1 MKKKSLFLFISLA
14 LLMAT
19 AQAGFMET
27 VPVGEGVYE
36 WIYDYVDELYTRGL
50 IKGLHMGTKPYFR
63 DQIAKEL
70 LLLRDKIEKQQV
82 VVDWPESFF
91 IEELENEFSDEIN
104 ELKLKASSPENSEP
118 IKKFFWGVDFEE
130 KSNFESKRRS
140 VFRETCWPYVKAQ
153 IGPNFSLCTRYML
166 DENLAKDP
174 DYSGKVWRGF
184 AGDAA
189 QAYLAFNL
197 PYFKLLL
204 GRERLA
210 WGHKSSGQLILSQNA
225 FPLDMIK
232 IQGGWGIFQGTAF
245 FSILDPLVVRDS
257 SETIYVKRYL
267 SGHRVSLDL
276 FSIAQLGLSETVI
289 YGGKD
294 RFIEPYYVL
303 PLFWYHGAQLN
314 HGRDDNTFF
323 SFDFYLRPKKGIV
336 LYAEFLIDDFQIEK
350 KTQGDQEPH
359 ELGYSGGLSLLDLFG
374 FKGVGLDLEYTRIN
388 NWTFNQKE
396 EQNRYLHEKKLLGNP
411 LGPDADNLCVSLS
424 AWLKKGLKS
433 KITYQLERHGEGRVN
448 SPWSEPWM
456 LTEGEYKEKFPSG
469 VVEKLNNFGITLQYN
484 YTNIFRCELSCNYR
498 NFVNYENVLD
508 QKKDFTQ
515 LNLSL
520 SYHFHKM

>member
-1 MKKKSLFLFISLA
+1 
-14 LLMAT
+14 
-19 AQAGFMET
+19 
-27 VPVGEGVYE
+27 VGEEVYG
-36 WIYDYVDELYTRGL
+36 WIYDYLDELYARGL

-63 DQIAKEL
+63 DQIAEEL
-70 LLLRDKIEKQQV
+70 MLLRDKIERQQIMV
-82 VVDWPESFF
+82 GWPESFLLQ
-91 IEELENEFSDEIN
+91 ELEREFSDEIN
-104 ELKLKASSPENSEP
+104 ELKLKAISPEKPEP
-118 IKKFFWGVDFEE
+118 IKKFLWGVDFAE
-130 KSNFESKRRS
+130 KSNFEPKRRS

-153 IGPNFSLCTRYML
+153 IGSNFSLCTRYML

-174 DYSGKVWRGF
+174 DYGGKVWRGF

-210 WGHKSSGQLILSQNA
+210 WGQKNSGQLILSQNA
-225 FPLDMIK
+225 FPLDLVK

-245 FSILDPLVVRDS
+245 FSILDPLAIKDS

-276 FSIAQLGLSETVI
+276 FSVAQLGFSETVI

-294 RFIEPYYVL
+294 RFLEAYYL
-303 PLFWYHGAQLN
+303 IPLFWYHGAQLN
-314 HGRDDNTFF
+314 QGRDDNTFF
-323 SFDFYLRPKKGIV
+323 SLDFNLRPKKGML
-336 LYAEFLIDDFQIEK
+336 LYGEFLIDDLQIEK
-350 KTQGDQEPH
+350 KTQGDREPN
-359 ELGYSGGLSLLDLFG
+359 ELGYWGGLSLLDLFG
-374 FKGVGLDLEYTRIN
+374 FKGVGLNLEYARIN

-411 LGPDADNLCVSLS
+411 LGSDADNLSFSLS

-433 KITYQLERHGEGRVN
+433 KITYQLERHGEGRVD
-448 SPWSEPWM
+448 SPWNEPWT

-469 VVEKLNNFGITLQYN
+469 VVEKLNYLGIALQYN
-484 YTNIFRCELSCNYR
+484 YDNIFRCELSYGHFDFENYQ
-498 NFVNYENVLD
+498 NIENLEKDVN
-508 QKKDFTQ
+508 Q

-520 SYHFHKM
+520 SYHFLKM

>member
-1 MKKKSLFLFISLA
+1 MKKRLLFLFISLA
-14 LLMAT
+14 LLITT

-27 VPVGEGVYE
+27 VPVGDEVYG
-36 WIYDYVDELYTRGL
+36 WIYDYVDELYARGF
-50 IKGLHMGTKPYFR
+50 IKSIHVGTKPYFR

-70 LLLRDKIEKQQV
+70 LLVRDKIERKQIV
-82 VVDWPESFF
+82 IGWPESFLL
-91 IEELENEFSDEIN
+91 EELENEFSDEIN
-104 ELKLKASSPENSEP
+104 ELKLRATSPKDPEP
-118 IKKFFWGVDFEE
+118 IKKFSWGLDFEE

-140 VFRETCWPYVKAQ
+140 VFRETCWPYLKAQ
-153 IGPNFSLCTRYML
+153 IGSNFSLCTRYML

-174 DYSGKVWRGF
+174 NYEGKVWRGF

-210 WGHKSSGQLILSQNA
+210 WGQKGSGQLILSQHA

-232 IQGGWGIFQGTAF
+232 IQGGWGIFRGTAF
-245 FSILDPLVVRDS
+245 FSILDPLVVHDS
-257 SETIYVKRYL
+257 SETIYIKRYL

-276 FSIAQLGLSETVI
+276 FSIAQLGFSETVL

-294 RFIEPYYVL
+294 RFVEPYYII

-323 SFDFYLRPKKGIV
+323 SFDLSLRPKKGV
-336 LYAEFLIDDFQIEK
+336 VFYAEFLIDDFQIEK
-350 KTQGDQEPH
+350 KSQGDQEPN

-374 FKGVGLDLEYTRIN
+374 FKGVGLDLGYTRIN

-411 LGPDADNLCVSLS
+411 LGPDADNLSVGLS
-424 AWLKKGLKS
+424 AWLKKGFKS

-456 LTEGEYKEKFPSG
+456 LIEEKYKEKFPTG
-469 VVEKLNNFGITLQYN
+469 MVEKLNYLGVALQYN
-484 YTNIFRCELSCNYR
+484 YGNIFRCELLWGHFD
-498 NFVNYENVLD
+498 FVNYQNVQN
-508 QKKDFTQ
+508 QKKVFDQ
-515 LNLSL
+515 VNLSL
-520 SYHFHKM
+520 SYHFLKM